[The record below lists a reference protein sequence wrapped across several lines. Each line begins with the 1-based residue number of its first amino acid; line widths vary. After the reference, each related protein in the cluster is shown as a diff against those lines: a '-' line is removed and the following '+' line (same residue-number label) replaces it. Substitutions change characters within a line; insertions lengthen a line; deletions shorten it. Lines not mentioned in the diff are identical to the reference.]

1 MLLSIHIFLCSYLNW
16 CSSCSRVKKQNSF
29 TSPSE
34 MSFHVFLC
42 SYVNWC
48 SSCSNVMLE
57 TAVNVSTVDWSG
69 CTDTRQN
76 NMAVTNSDS
85 VVLYR
90 NSTTCC
96 SGNLAIH
103 YDVGQPTA
111 NVTTA
116 RFDTKPVNAAVVN
129 HSLTDFNHGT
139 SVSYSNIPIA
149 IIVLMMVFVI
159 LFQWMI

>member
-1 MLLSIHIFLCSYLNW
+1 MDLSFEFFLCSYLNW
-16 CSSCSRVKKQNSF
+16 CNSCS
-29 TSPSE
+29 
-34 MSFHVFLC
+34 HIDIG
-42 SYVNWC
+42 
-48 SSCSNVMLE
+48 

-69 CTDTRQN
+69 CTDTRQY
-76 NMAVTNSDS
+76 NMTVTNSDS

-139 SVSYSNIPIA
+139 SVCYSNIPIA

-159 LFQWMI
+159 LFQLMI